1 MFSFSWFVHTHVF
14 IIEITLSS
22 DAQQLHLTEKVFWI
36 ILFQMKVETSQKS
49 RDSGSSVE
57 RSDGGTDR
65 GGDGSDDTVACSPGS
80 AERCMSR
87 LLSAVESE
95 LQAGREK
102 GDPTERELK
111 VALEDAELWRKFQHI
126 TNEMIVTKN
135 GRRMFPVLKVSVS
148 GLDPAS
154 MYSFLLDFVP
164 VDGCRWKFVNGEW
177 VAAGRAEGRGE
188 GRGHGGIY
196 IHPDSPNFG
205 AHWMKAAVTFNKV
218 KLTNKV
224 NGGGQIMLNSLHKYE
239 PQLHIVCVGSHH
251 RLVSNVSFRETQFIA
266 VTAYQNEEITTLKIK
281 HNPFAKAF
289 LDNKDRNMG
298 GRSLPES
305 GLQPCWSLCSAGG
318 GGAFSYSSSLPLTSH
333 HHHGY
338 KHHSFPGRHTP
349 YSTAYLPQRTHSS
362 GVHMLDGCSSSPS
375 SSCSS
380 SLSLGSSAPSSQVP
394 PPPHNS
400 SQYPCLWTVGCS
412 ELSPAHS
419 PCSTLQGPISSE
431 SLLQPPSQGRVGGA
445 AWLPGSTHSF

>member
-1 MFSFSWFVHTHVF
+1 
-14 IIEITLSS
+14 
-22 DAQQLHLTEKVFWI
+22 
-36 ILFQMKVETSQKS
+36 MKVEGLQ
-49 RDSGSSVE
+49 E
-57 RSDGGTDR
+57 DGDADPLPLEER
-65 GGDGSDDTVACSPGS
+65 GGGGGGAACSRPGS

-102 GDPTERELK
+102 GDPTERELR
-111 VALEDAELWRKFQHI
+111 VTLEDAELWRKFQHI

-148 GLDPAS
+148 GLDPSS

-164 VDGCRWKFVNGEW
+164 ADSCRWKFVNGEW

-239 PQLHIVCVGSHH
+239 PQLHIVCVGSRH
-251 RLVSNVSFRETQFIA
+251 RLVSNVSFKETQFIA
-266 VTAYQNEEITTLKIK
+266 VTAYQNEEITALKIK
-281 HNPFAKAF
+281 YNPFAKAF
-289 LDNKDRNMG
+289 LDHEFIKNNFSIYLYTG
-298 GRSLPES
+298 SLLKAKVVCVCVCVCVCVS
-305 GLQPCWSLCSAGG
+305 GWSLCSAGG
-318 GGAFSYSSSLPLTSH
+318 GGAFPYGSSLPLTSH

-338 KHHSFPGRHTP
+338 KHHGYPGRHTP
-349 YSTAYLPQRTHSS
+349 YPTAYLPHRSHSS
-362 GVHMLDGCSSSPS
+362 G
-375 SSCSS
+375 
-380 SLSLGSSAPSSQVP
+380 
-394 PPPHNS
+394 NS
-400 SQYPCLWTVGCS
+400 VCVCVCVQYPCLWTVGCS

-419 PCSTLQGPISSE
+419 PCAALHGQIGSE
-431 SLLQPPSQGRVGGA
+431 SLIQPAGHGRVGGA
-445 AWLPGSTHSF
+445 GWPPGATHSF

>member
-1 MFSFSWFVHTHVF
+1 
-14 IIEITLSS
+14 
-22 DAQQLHLTEKVFWI
+22 
-36 ILFQMKVETSQKS
+36 MKVESLQK
-49 RDSGSSVE
+49 DSESVSVSSDRPGGGGSP
-57 RSDGGTDR
+57 D
-65 GGDGSDDTVACSPGS
+65 S
-80 AERCMSR
+80 AQRCMSR

-111 VALEDAELWRKFQHI
+111 VALEDGELWRKFQQI

-135 GRRMFPVLKVSVS
+135 GRRMFPVLKVGVS
-148 GLDPAS
+148 GLDPSS

-164 VDGCRWKFVNGEW
+164 ADDCRWKFVNGEW

-239 PQLHIVCVGSHH
+239 PQLHIVCVGSNH

-266 VTAYQNEEITTLKIK
+266 VTAYQNEEITALKIK

-289 LDNKDRNMG
+289 LDAKERNPG
-298 GRSLPES
+298 GRSLPDSSECRVS
-305 GLQPCWSLCSAGG
+305 GIQSCWSLCSAGG
-318 GGAFSYSSSLPLTSH
+318 GGAFPYGSSLPLTSH

-338 KHHSFPGRHTP
+338 KHHGYPGRHAP
-349 YSTAYLPQRTHSS
+349 YPPANLPGHAHST
-362 GVHMLDGCSSSPS
+362 GVPVLDG
-375 SSCSS
+375 
-380 SLSLGSSAPSSQVP
+380 GSSAPCRLTSSSSLTLTSSSSSSQ
-394 PPPHNS
+394 PPHQNS
-400 SQYPCLWTVGCS
+400 SQYPCPWTVGCS
-412 ELSPAHS
+412 ELSPSHQ
-419 PCSTLQGPISSE
+419 PCNAFHGPISSE
-431 SLLQPPSQGRVGGA
+431 SHMQHRVGV
-445 AWLPGSTHSF
+445 PGWPAGPTHSF

>member
-1 MFSFSWFVHTHVF
+1 
-14 IIEITLSS
+14 
-22 DAQQLHLTEKVFWI
+22 
-36 ILFQMKVETSQKS
+36 MKVESLQKDSQ
-49 RDSGSSVE
+49 SGSAS
-57 RSDGGTDR
+57 SDRTGG
-65 GGDGSDDTVACSPGS
+65 GGGSPDS
-80 AERCMSR
+80 AQRCMSR

-102 GDPTERELK
+102 GDPTERELR
-111 VALEDAELWRKFQHI
+111 VALEDGELWRKFQHI

-148 GLDPAS
+148 GLDPSS

-164 VDGCRWKFVNGEW
+164 ADDCRWKFVNGEW

-251 RLVSNVSFRETQFIA
+251 RLVSNVSFKETQFIA
-266 VTAYQNEEITTLKIK
+266 VTAYQNEEITALKIK

-289 LDNKDRNMG
+289 LDAKERNPG
-298 GRSLPES
+298 GRSLPDSSES
-305 GLQPCWSLCSAGG
+305 RVSGIQSCWSLCSAGG
-318 GGAFSYSSSLPLTSH
+318 GGAFPYGSNLPLTSH

-338 KHHSFPGRHTP
+338 KHHGYPGRHSP
-349 YSTAYLPQRTHSS
+349 YPPAYLPHRSHSAGVQVMDGGS
-362 GVHMLDGCSSSPS
+362 GPPS
-375 SSCSS
+375 RLTSSS
-380 SLSLGSSAPSSQVP
+380 SLTLTSTSSSSQ
-394 PPPHNS
+394 PPHQNS
-400 SQYPCLWTVGCS
+400 SQFPCPWTVGCS
-412 ELSPAHS
+412 ELSPSHQ
-419 PCSTLQGPISSE
+419 PCNALHGPISSE
-431 SLLQPPSQGRVGGA
+431 SLMQHRVGGA
-445 AWLPGSTHSF
+445 GWPAGPTHSF

>member
-1 MFSFSWFVHTHVF
+1 
-14 IIEITLSS
+14 
-22 DAQQLHLTEKVFWI
+22 
-36 ILFQMKVETSQKS
+36 MKVEGLQ
-49 RDSGSSVE
+49 E
-57 RSDGGTDR
+57 DGESASDR
-65 GGDGSDDTVACSPGS
+65 GGVGRSSVAAAAAACSPGS

-102 GDPTERELK
+102 GDPTERELR
-111 VALEDAELWRKFQHI
+111 VTLEEAELWRKFQHI

-148 GLDPAS
+148 GLDPSS

-164 VDGCRWKFVNGEW
+164 ADGCRWKFVNGEW

-188 GRGHGGIY
+188 GRGQGGIY

-239 PQLHIVCVGSHH
+239 PQLHIVCVGSRH
-251 RLVSNVSFRETQFIA
+251 RLVSNVSFKETQFIA
-266 VTAYQNEEITTLKIK
+266 VTAYQNEEITALKIK
-281 HNPFAKAF
+281 YNPFAKAF
-289 LDNKDRNMG
+289 LDAKERNPG

-305 GLQPCWSLCSAGG
+305 LESRAGIQPCWSLCSAGG
-318 GGAFSYSSSLPLTSH
+318 GGAFPYGSSLPLTSH

-338 KHHSFPGRHTP
+338 KHHGYPGRHTP
-349 YSTAYLPQRTHSS
+349 YPTAYLPHRSHSS
-362 GVHMLDGCSSSPS
+362 VCLSEGVQVLSDGWSSSSPRPTS
-375 SSCSS
+375 SSSS
-380 SLSLGSSAPSSQVP
+380 SLSSSTSLPLTSSTASSQP
-394 PPPHNS
+394 PPPQHS
-400 SQYPCLWTVGCS
+400 SQFPCLWTVGCG
-412 ELSPAHS
+412 ELSPSHS
-419 PCSTLQGPISSE
+419 PCAALHGPISSE
-431 SLLQPPSQGRVGGA
+431 GLMQPPSHGRGGGA
-445 AWLPGSTHSF
+445 PWPTGPTHSF